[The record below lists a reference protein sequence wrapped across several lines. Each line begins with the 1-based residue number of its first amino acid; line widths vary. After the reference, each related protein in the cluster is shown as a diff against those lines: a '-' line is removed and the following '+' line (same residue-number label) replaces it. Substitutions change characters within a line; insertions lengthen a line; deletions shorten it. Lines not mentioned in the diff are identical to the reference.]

1 MSSCDSLS
9 VSVFTMAG
17 ELYHEATYS
26 ETARIGDILLGAD
39 SITLRRQLLHEG
51 QVLPDHALLA
61 DVLPAGARLQL
72 LLQKR
77 RLERVSN
84 FPSSVANVAQRSL
97 QIALAGQRGVGKTS
111 LVSRYCRD
119 EFLDTRRVMLS
130 VIQVD
135 FQLQRV
141 VTDDGTCLKLLL
153 WDEPIPPVH
162 SPIPPHRFRRKHL
175 SSAAGEHAAILVF
188 DITNRRSF
196 EDLQRWLS
204 AARGANVQTMVLMG
218 NKSDLDLNRQI
229 SHEEAQS
236 FADAEGLPYF
246 EVSMKEGSQG
256 IEEAVT
262 HVVFDVLAKLATE
275 SPPAP
280 PGTPA
285 FERMP
290 EAESSPSCAVL

>member
-1 MSSCDSLS
+1 MSSCDGFY

-17 ELYHEATYS
+17 ELYHEASYS
-26 ETARIGDILLGAD
+26 ATARIGDILVGARSED
-39 SITLRRQLLHEG
+39 STLLRQLLDPSG

-61 DVLPAGARLQL
+61 DVLPAGAQLQV

-77 RLERVSN
+77 QLERVSS
-84 FPSSVANVAQRSL
+84 FPSSASHRAL
-97 QIALAGQRGVGKTS
+97 QIALAGQRGVGRTS

-119 EFLDTRRVMLS
+119 EFIDTRRVMLS

-135 FQLQRV
+135 FQIQRV
-141 VTDDGTCLKLLL
+141 VTDDGACLRLLL
-153 WDEPIPPVH
+153 WDEPETHIAMAPL
-162 SPIPPHRFRRKHL
+162 RFRQK
-175 SSAAGEHAAILVF
+175 HAAILIF

-196 EDLQRWLS
+196 EDLQRWLT
-204 AARGANVQTMVLMG
+204 AARDANVQTMVLMG

-256 IEEAVT
+256 IEEAVN
-262 HVVFDVLAKLATE
+262 HLVFDVLAKLAATE
-275 SPPAP
+275 SPPPP

-285 FERMP
+285 LTS
-290 EAESSPSCAVL
+290 EAETNPSSCHIL